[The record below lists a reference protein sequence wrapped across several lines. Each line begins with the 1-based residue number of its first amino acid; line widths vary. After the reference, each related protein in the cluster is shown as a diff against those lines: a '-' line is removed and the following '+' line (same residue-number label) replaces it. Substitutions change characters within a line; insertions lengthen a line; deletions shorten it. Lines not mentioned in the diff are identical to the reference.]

1 MPVRI
6 AKRGNK
12 YCTTE
17 PDGTTIACFDTYEE
31 ARAQQQAI
39 NANKAL
45 VLPGV
50 NDDGRRLMILVTSNA
65 YRDREGEIVAER
77 GLQEY
82 ADGKTMTTPEQNVL
96 LFWHD
101 GDPIGDIVYAEC
113 YKSFLIEIALE
124 RENARVNIGERGGDP
139 IETDIKTVWDN
150 IEATPGQWGASHGF
164 RVIGKSNDG
173 VIYPFDKYESSIV
186 ANGYQANWYTLSEV
200 I

>member
-1 MPVRI
+1 MPINIV
-6 AKRGNK
+6 KRGDK
-12 YCTTE
+12 YCTAE
-17 PDGTTIACFDTYEE
+17 PGGDIIACFDTYED
-31 ARAQQQAI
+31 ALSQLQAI
-39 NANKAL
+39 EANKAL

-50 NDDGRRLMILVTSNA
+50 NDDGRRMMLLVSSNA
-65 YRDREGEIVAER
+65 YRDREGEILAEK

-82 ADGKTMTTPEQNVL
+82 ANGETMTKPEDNVL

-124 RENARVNIGERGGDP
+124 RANTKVNIGGRGGEP

-150 IEATPGQWGASHGF
+150 VEANPGIWGASHGF
-164 RVIGKSNDG
+164 RVIGKSKDG
-173 VIYPFDKYESSIV
+173 VIYPFDKYETSIV